1 MEAANVPHQPIEP
14 AGMTS
19 DIIQKLKDKATV
31 LTQERKRRGRE
42 IPEGLMS
49 QEHLRNFKTTSSQTV
64 SKPYVIIEGVNVVV
78 FIELVFQLPFFSCR
92 VCIVLAFPAYYRWT
106 FNSAIPARY

>member
-14 AGMTS
+14 AGMTP

-49 QEHLRNFKTTSSQTV
+49 QEHLRNFKTISSQTV
-64 SKPYVIIEGVNVVV
+64 SRRSIRHV
-78 FIELVFQLPFFSCR
+78 FSTPLF
-92 VCIVLAFPAYYRWT
+92 
-106 FNSAIPARY
+106 